1 MLAIQRSAIA
11 LACTLLAA
19 VCQAQ
24 SPAAPANASKSTPS
38 SMRVTPLEVTVNGVN
53 TGTWPVLERAG
64 VLYAPSDA
72 FAEWRVNRRDQA
84 SPIEFRGTS
93 YWPISA
99 VPGFSS
105 TFNPANQSLDLI
117 FSPQAFNATR
127 VQNAAVAKTAP
138 SPAIPSAF
146 INYDLNYTRSHVRG
160 FSESQDLGM
169 LTELGVSGAWGVLTS
184 SYFGRN
190 LLDNAALGTPRAW
203 RRLETTYTKDLPQS
217 NQTLRLGD
225 AATVQGSWGRQVYFA
240 GLQWGTNFAL
250 SPGYN
255 TQALPLISGVSAA
268 PSTVELYVNDAL
280 RQVSKVPTGP
290 FAIDNFPV
298 VSGSGDARVVVRDVL
313 GRETVLVQP
322 FSIHQDLLA
331 QGLSAWSVEAGALR
345 RDLGIDNAHY
355 GPRFTSGV
363 WRYGLTQQTTSEF
376 KLEFSEQTRALGA
389 GLSQALPGQHLGT
402 LALVYSK
409 DDAAGEG
416 HLALLGLEKQGPML
430 SYALRWQTA
439 SDPFRTLGDTAA
451 LARTQAS
458 ANMTLATG
466 AMGSF
471 GVGVVRSESPVT
483 GNLTTLNANHSVRVG
498 QQASLITTLTRV
510 TGNAITTAGSALGFS
525 LIIPLEKGFN
535 LNASYTGKPGNS
547 SGYLSANQSI
557 RAEDGIGWR
566 ALSGTREG
574 DAYAEGG
581 VYMQGNKGMASIDL
595 QASRTQ
601 QTLRLGGQGGLVA
614 VGGQVFATQRQQ
626 QSYAIADVA
635 DYGDVRVTANGRSQ
649 GVTDSRGIAFITD
662 LAPYQNNAVRLNPQ
676 DLPISAELDSIEV
689 GIVPPWRSAV
699 RATFPVRS
707 GRAALL
713 RITLDNGDAAPAGAV
728 VRIEGDTQEFFV
740 ARRGEAYV
748 TGLQATNKLTL
759 RHNDMACKLDV
770 ALPPGSRDDITRLGP
785 LVCKRMAP

>member
-1 MLAIQRSAIA
+1 M
-11 LACTLLAA
+11 
-19 VCQAQ
+19 
-24 SPAAPANASKSTPS
+24 
-38 SMRVTPLEVTVNGVN
+38 PLEVTVNGVN

-64 VLYAPSDA
+64 VLYVSGDA
-72 FAEWRVNRRDQA
+72 FAEWRVNRRDLA
-84 SPIEFRGTS
+84 LPIEFRGNQ
-93 YWPISA
+93 YWPLASVA
-99 VPGFSS
+99 GFSATLNPS
-105 TFNPANQSLDLI
+105 TQSLDLV
-117 FSPQAFNATR
+117 FSPQAFSATR
-127 VQNAAVAKTAP
+127 VQSATVVKAKT

-146 INYDLNYTRSHVRG
+146 INYDLNYTHSRTRG
-160 FSESQDLGM
+160 FGSSQDLGA
-169 LTELGVSGAWGVLTS
+169 LTELGVSSAWGVLTS

-190 LLDNAALGTPRAW
+190 LLDNAALGTQRAW

-225 AATVQGSWGRQVYFA
+225 AATVQGTWGRQVYFA

-290 FAIDNFPV
+290 FALDNFPV

-331 QGLSAWSVEAGALR
+331 QGLSAWSVEAGSLR
-345 RDLGIDNAHY
+345 RDLGIENAHY

-363 WRYGLTQQTTSEF
+363 WRYGLTQQTTSEA
-376 KLEFSEQTRALGA
+376 KLEFSAQTRALGV
-389 GLSQALPGQHLGT
+389 GVSQALPGQHLGT
-402 LALVYSK
+402 LALAYSK
-409 DDAAGEG
+409 DATAGEG
-416 HLALLGLEKQGPML
+416 HLALLGLEKQGPVL
-430 SYALRWQTA
+430 SYALRWQSA
-439 SDPFRTLGDTAA
+439 SDQFRTLGDTAA

-471 GVGVVRSESPVT
+471 GLGLVRSESPTT
-483 GNLTTLNANHSVRVG
+483 GKLTTLNANHSVRLG

-510 TGNAITTAGSALGFS
+510 TGSAISTAGSALGFS
-525 LIIPLEKGFN
+525 LIIPLEKGLN
-535 LNASYTGKPGNS
+535 LNASVTGKPGNS

-566 ALSGTREG
+566 ALSGAREG
-574 DAYAEGG
+574 EAYAEGG
-581 VYMQGNKGMASIDL
+581 VYMQGKQGLASIDV
-595 QASRTQ
+595 QGSRNQ

-635 DYGDVRVTANGRSQ
+635 DYGDVRVTANGRAQ
-649 GVTDSRGIAFITD
+649 GSTDSRGIAFITD

-689 GIVPPWRSAV
+689 GVVPPWRSAV

-713 RITLDNGDAAPAGAV
+713 RITLDNGEVAPAGAI
-728 VRIEGDTQEFFV
+728 VRIEGDAQEFFV

-748 TGLQATNKLTL
+748 TGLQANNKLIL
-759 RHNDMACKLDV
+759 RHNDMACSLAV